1 MIDQAM
7 EATAPHPKDA
17 TAPLQAVE
25 DEATVH
31 EAPLVAGV
39 GLPKSRTEVLAPRTT
54 QADRARQILGAI
66 RPFLPVVGGALRM
79 FDHGAAQAASRLL
92 PLLAGSGPAAAPSK
106 SSSDE
111 EAGLALLASLEKER
125 NAMRADLDLCKE
137 QLRSHE
143 ERLVK
148 LREALTR
155 TLADHDGMQ
164 RSLKQLTDRNR
175 LLTAGVVILLMLMIA
190 GVVLFEVNVHH
201 G

>member
-1 MIDQAM
+1 
-7 EATAPHPKDA
+7 
-17 TAPLQAVE
+17 
-25 DEATVH
+25 
-31 EAPLVAGV
+31 
-39 GLPKSRTEVLAPRTT
+39 
-54 QADRARQILGAI
+54 
-66 RPFLPVVGGALRM
+66 M

-92 PLLAGSGPAAAPSK
+92 PLLAGGGPATAAPKASA
-106 SSSDE
+106 DE

-125 NAMRADLDLCKE
+125 NAIRADLDLCKE

-164 RSLKQLTDRNR
+164 RSLKQLNDRNR
-175 LLTAGVVILLMLMIA
+175 LLTAGVVILLMLMVA
-190 GVVLFEVNVHH
+190 GAVLFEVNVHH